1 MNVHTTR
8 ATRMGGSHLR
18 SPMCVRFS
26 MLAASRV
33 KRLWRSLIAHAA
45 VQWRVVSGSNVFEQ
59 MLWPKAIALFQYL
72 SMSSSSLGVFLSTK
86 AWCFW
91 LSIHGTWFLLKVSEL
106 DTDVPL
112 FLSRPVLA
120 ELGMRFACQHSFF

>member
-1 MNVHTTR
+1 
-8 ATRMGGSHLR
+8 
-18 SPMCVRFS
+18 

-59 MLWPKAIALFQYL
+59 MLWPKAIALFQFGGDKL
-72 SMSSSSLGVFLSTK
+72 FLSTK
-86 AWCFW
+86 AWCFG
-91 LSIHGTWFLLKVSEL
+91 LNIHGTWFLLKVSEL

-120 ELGMRFACQHSFF
+120 ELGM